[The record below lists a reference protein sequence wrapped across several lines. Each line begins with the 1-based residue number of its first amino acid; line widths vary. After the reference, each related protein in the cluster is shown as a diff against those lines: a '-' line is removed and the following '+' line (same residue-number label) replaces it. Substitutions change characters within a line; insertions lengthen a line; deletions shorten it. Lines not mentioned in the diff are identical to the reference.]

1 MATGTGTYTLSH
13 LRPLEVE
20 SSHILREVAAEFE
33 RPGLLYSVGK
43 DSSDLLRAGSEG
55 RSAVHP
61 GQLPFPLMHV
71 DTGFKFGEMCEFRG
85 RTARGVG
92 GELIVWRNEGA
103 IADRVSPFDRGT
115 RRCCGFL
122 KTEALLTGLRHHGF
136 DAAIGGARRDKE
148 KSRAKER
155 VCSFRDAFGQWDPRR
170 QRPELWN
177 LYNARSNAGESL
189 RVFPLSS
196 WTEQEERGLLLTTRA
211 GPLLSASP
219 KIVASDGGKELAAIG
234 SVDDGKSTRIGRL
247 LDDTKL
253 IYGDQLSTLKAD
265 SVRVGTGPGAGFRRP
280 HRRSQGRARA
290 GHHDRRGPP
299 LLHDGAATLHHRGHA
314 RPRAVHVQHGDR
326 RFDRQPGRHPDRR
339 ASGLL
344 PQTRRHF
351 FVASLVGIPRLR
363 IAVNKMDLVDFS
375 REVFDVIVAEY
386 LDFATRLGVA
396 DVKVLPISA
405 LHG

>member
-1 MATGTGTYTLSH
+1 
-13 LRPLEVE
+13 
-20 SSHILREVAAEFE
+20 
-33 RPGLLYSVGK
+33 
-43 DSSDLLRAGSEG
+43 
-55 RSAVHP
+55 
-61 GQLPFPLMHV
+61 
-71 DTGFKFGEMCEFRG
+71 
-85 RTARGVG
+85 
-92 GELIVWRNEGA
+92 
-103 IADRVSPFDRGT
+103 
-115 RRCCGFL
+115 
-122 KTEALLTGLRHHGF
+122 LRHHGF
-136 DAAIGGARRDKE
+136 AAAIGGARRDKE

-177 LYNARSNAGESL
+177 LYNARSNASESI
-189 RVFPLSS
+189 RVFPPSS

-219 KIVASDGGKELAAIG
+219 KIGAPDGGKELLRFAAIG

-299 LLHDGAATLHHRGHA
+299 VLHDGAATLHHRGHA
-314 RPRAVHVQHGDR
+314 RPRAVQVQHGDR

-344 PQTRRHF
+344 PHTRRHS

-375 REVFDVIVAEY
+375 REVFDVMVAEY

-396 DVKVLPISA
+396 DVKVPPVQYVLRPHMGVRRYSGPIVSGVVKRGDDVMLLPARQTIRVKSIVE
-405 LHG
+405 LHGRGDDGTGLRLRAHVGHAR